1 MKELNS
7 PAMTPD
13 VYSGIVFSH
22 LTEEYLYSNEPLA
35 INGASIHS
43 GGTAA
48 FEKKKIKR
56 NYDPAEKFWK
66 EPNIPFHEDLPLMH
80 SGRPVRSIPVIVY
93 EAYLQAKAFHDLKLI
108 SISKSSQ
115 LATTLAK
122 SGPDPSE
129 IMEWAGLFCAKHNV
143 EMPNQL
149 LIRFRSLKD
158 RLSRLLFRLKR
169 GAYSNRVIGSI
180 RVPLQNVFE
189 ASLVAGFVKDAQP
202 SLLQRIR
209 NRIKRMEK

>member
-1 MKELNS
+1 
-7 PAMTPD
+7 
-13 VYSGIVFSH
+13 
-22 LTEEYLYSNEPLA
+22 
-35 INGASIHS
+35 
-43 GGTAA
+43 
-48 FEKKKIKR
+48 
-56 NYDPAEKFWK
+56 
-66 EPNIPFHEDLPLMH
+66 
-80 SGRPVRSIPVIVY
+80 VIVY

-129 IMEWAGLFCAKHNV
+129 IMEWAGLFCTKHNV
-143 EMPNQL
+143 EMPNQS

-158 RLSRLLFRLKR
+158 RLSGLLFRLKR

-189 ASLVAGFVKDAQP
+189 ASLVAGFIKDAQP

-209 NRIKRMEK
+209 SRTKRMEK